1 MGIVVR
7 KPSQEELKALGVF
20 GWPVWSC
27 PPSTFDWSYSEK
39 ETCFFLEGRVTVKAP
54 EGEVEMGS
62 GDLVVF
68 PTGLSCTWKVLDKV
82 RKHYNFG

>member
-20 GWPVWSC
+20 NWPVWSC

-39 ETCFFLEGRVTVKAP
+39 ETCFLLEGRVTVKTP

-68 PTGLSCTWKVLDKV
+68 PTGLSCTWKVLEKV